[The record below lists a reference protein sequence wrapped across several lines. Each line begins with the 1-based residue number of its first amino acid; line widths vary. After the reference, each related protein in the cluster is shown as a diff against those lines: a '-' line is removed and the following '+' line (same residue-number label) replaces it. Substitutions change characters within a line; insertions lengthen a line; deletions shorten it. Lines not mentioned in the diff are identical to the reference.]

1 MFARIMAV
9 VMAAILIITGSLTA
23 FWYLSYRNQQI
34 DSRLDSLIA
43 EAEDIAYLA
52 GNMPDSLWEPF
63 TGSSTRSLLYRKA
76 QQVND
81 EYGAYIAVVDRN
93 GNAMSNLQTAYS
105 EDPAFVESL
114 SGSEIS
120 EALRSILRGNTIR
133 MRSRSGDAPTF
144 TVGVP
149 FVQDGYVN
157 GAVFI
162 QTRAQRIE
170 SGLTDMLLRT
180 ILLAAGVLLLSGI
193 AVFLFIRTAM
203 KPLRELTRAAG
214 RIAEGD
220 FSVRVPENRGDR
232 EMRDVSRT
240 FNTMTVRLADVEENR
255 REFVANVS
263 HELRSPMTSIR
274 GFAEGM
280 ADGVI
285 PPEEHPRCLRLVAE
299 ESKRLSGLVDD
310 LLDLSRLE
318 RKDARL
324 DCSVFDINEMLRR
337 AVIRRME
344 DLEKRKIDI
353 SCRTEADPCPV
364 RADSDRIEQVV
375 INLLDN
381 AIKFTPEG
389 GKIVLSS
396 RKRGDTAEITVW
408 DDGETIPPEDRDKV
422 FDRFFTADRA
432 HTSGK
437 GTGLGL
443 SICQRIMEMH
453 GQTIRLLDAP
463 EGTAFRF
470 TLEAARTA
478 ENGRNGDKT
487 LPETAEAALPAEA
500 GAEKDRTEANTP
512 AGGEAGAE
520 EEKEAREESA
530 ASDTESGNVPKEE
543 KHE

>member
-170 SGLTDMLLRT
+170 SGLTDMLSRP
-180 ILLAAGVLLLSGI
+180 
-193 AVFLFIRTAM
+193 FKR
-203 KPLRELTRAAG
+203 PL
-214 RIAEGD
+214 
-220 FSVRVPENRGDR
+220 P
-232 EMRDVSRT
+232 DV
-240 FNTMTVRLADVEENR
+240 
-255 REFVANVS
+255 
-263 HELRSPMTSIR
+263 
-274 GFAEGM
+274 
-280 ADGVI
+280 
-285 PPEEHPRCLRLVAE
+285 
-299 ESKRLSGLVDD
+299 
-310 LLDLSRLE
+310 
-318 RKDARL
+318 
-324 DCSVFDINEMLRR
+324 
-337 AVIRRME
+337 
-344 DLEKRKIDI
+344 
-353 SCRTEADPCPV
+353 
-364 RADSDRIEQVV
+364 
-375 INLLDN
+375 
-381 AIKFTPEG
+381 
-389 GKIVLSS
+389 
-396 RKRGDTAEITVW
+396 
-408 DDGETIPPEDRDKV
+408 
-422 FDRFFTADRA
+422 
-432 HTSGK
+432 
-437 GTGLGL
+437 
-443 SICQRIMEMH
+443 
-453 GQTIRLLDAP
+453 
-463 EGTAFRF
+463 
-470 TLEAARTA
+470 
-478 ENGRNGDKT
+478 
-487 LPETAEAALPAEA
+487 
-500 GAEKDRTEANTP
+500 
-512 AGGEAGAE
+512 
-520 EEKEAREESA
+520 
-530 ASDTESGNVPKEE
+530 
-543 KHE
+543 